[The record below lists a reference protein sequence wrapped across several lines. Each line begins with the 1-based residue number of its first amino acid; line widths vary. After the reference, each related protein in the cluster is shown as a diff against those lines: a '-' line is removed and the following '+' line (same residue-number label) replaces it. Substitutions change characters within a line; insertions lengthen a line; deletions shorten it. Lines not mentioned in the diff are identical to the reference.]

1 MEKVSPN
8 GDAAAKTRRSER
20 FLGLERTPSSVRL
33 ATFCSSAMYSDCTE
47 LAMPRELTCTA
58 RVCATHTSEG
68 PAGAPLQL
76 SGEAI
81 GKAVGTGR
89 GHAGAQALL
98 AVGRDGRLKEGKTR
112 TNGLNAPALIILGAK
127 VDAPGQTDQPRR
139 ALRCS
144 GAWHALGA
152 GSELD

>member
-1 MEKVSPN
+1 MAMPRRN
-8 GDAAAKTRRSER
+8 PRSER

>member
-1 MEKVSPN
+1 M
-8 GDAAAKTRRSER
+8 AMRRIRRSER

-89 GHAGAQALL
+89 GDAGAQALL
-98 AVGRDGRLKEGKTR
+98 AVGRDGGLKEGKAR
-112 TNGLNAPALIILGAK
+112 TNGLNAPTLIILGAK
-127 VDAPGQTDQPRR
+127 EDAPGQTDQPRR
-139 ALRCS
+139 AWPSVFSSMPCAQPVQTSQTWLF
-144 GAWHALGA
+144 GNA
-152 GSELD
+152 

>member
-1 MEKVSPN
+1 M
-8 GDAAAKTRRSER
+8 AMRRIRRSER

-76 SGEAI
+76 SGEAV
-81 GKAVGTGR
+81 GKAVGIGR
-89 GHAGAQALL
+89 GGAGARALL
-98 AVGRDGRLKEGKTR
+98 TVGSDGGLKAGKAR